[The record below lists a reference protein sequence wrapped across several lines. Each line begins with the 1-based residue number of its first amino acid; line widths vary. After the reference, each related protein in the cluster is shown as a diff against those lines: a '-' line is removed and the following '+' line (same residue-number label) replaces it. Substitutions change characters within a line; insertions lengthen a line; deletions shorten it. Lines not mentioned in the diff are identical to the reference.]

1 MLNSNTPTLV
11 TPPTPSA
18 IADAVQQQRDYL
30 LSSLSQ
36 LVAAPSPS
44 GNETPACTAMEKLLQ
59 ELGLTTERIPMDTD
73 ALAGHPLFS
82 CPCNPDG
89 NRFNLLADITPPHGA
104 TPTGLNLLFNGHLDV
119 VPTGPTALWAKAPYQ
134 PYEQDGWFYGR
145 GAGDMKG
152 GIACV
157 LAAIRTLQAMGLQ
170 PASRIGI
177 NTVVDEEDTGNGTL
191 MSMGVLQRARSKARY
206 SGYDAVIIPE
216 PFGETLMS
224 AQIGVC
230 WLTVELTGRPTHVAY
245 MNQGLN
251 PIEAGIQIM
260 QALKQVQN
268 EWNLPENR
276 HPAFKNVAQPININL
291 GMIEGGEWK
300 SSVPCTCTMGIRAS
314 FYPDR
319 DAQEA
324 IAWFSRFIKDIAS
337 RLNPELEV
345 QIAHNGFA
353 APGCV
358 YDLEH
363 PAMQALSQSHAALH
377 GEPPLHLACTATTDG
392 RHFRLATDWAVTNY
406 GPTARNIH
414 GIDECVSINSMLRVT
429 QTLVHYILT
438 QCGVTPATT
447 SNATESC

>member
-1 MLNSNTPTLV
+1 MHTT
-11 TPPTPSA
+11 TPSTSHTLSTNT
-18 IADAVQQQRDYL
+18 IATAVTAQRSYL
-30 LSSLSQ
+30 LDTLSQ

-44 GNETPACTAMEKLLQ
+44 GNETPACTTMEGLLQ

-73 ALAGHPLFS
+73 ALSGHPLFS
-82 CPCNPDG
+82 CPCSPDG
-89 NRFNLLADITPPHGA
+89 NRFNLLAEINPPGDA
-104 TPTGLNLLFNGHLDV
+104 TPTGLNVLFNGHLDV
-119 VPTGPTALWAKAPYQ
+119 VPTGPEHLWAKDPYQ
-134 PYEQDGWFYGR
+134 PYEQDGWLYGR

-157 LAAIRTLQAMGLQ
+157 LAAIRTLQSLGLQ
-170 PASRIGI
+170 PTSRIGI

-191 MSMGVLQRARSKARY
+191 TSLGVLQRARSKARY

-216 PFGETLMS
+216 PFGETLMA

-230 WLTVELTGRPTHVAY
+230 WLTVTLTGRPAHVAY

-251 PIEAGIQIM
+251 PIDAGIQIM
-260 QALKQVQN
+260 QALKQVQD

-276 HPAFKNVAQPININL
+276 HPAFAHVSHPININL
-291 GMIEGGEWK
+291 GTIEGGEWK

-314 FYPDR
+314 FYPGR

-324 IAWFSRFIKDIAS
+324 ISWFSRFITDTAR
-337 RLNPELEV
+337 RLNPDLEAK
-345 QIAHNGFA
+345 ISNNGFA

-358 YDLEH
+358 YDLQH

-377 GEPPLHLACTATTDG
+377 GAPPTHLACTATTDG

-414 GIDECVSINSMLRVT
+414 GIDECVSIDSMLRVT
-429 QTLVHYILT
+429 QTLVHYIVT
-438 QCGVTPATT
+438 QCGVVPIAS
-447 SNATESC
+447 SNVT